1 MQPFDIFTAEF
12 LWKGCNDMRPWLV
25 VEHAPTGGINCF
37 PISGQ
42 DYGQHAFRLDQSDPD
57 FSATGLILQRHLG
70 PEQSFVNSSLG
81 RSQIVARGFI
91 PRVVLRGAQGPALR
105 RVSLVAARGYV
116 HCHATGGV
124 VVLRSFARSIR

>member
-57 FSATGLILQRHLG
+57 FPATGLSKTCYIHDERLYCLPAASFQSRRGFLKGALLVRFLEAAGLEHLG
-70 PEQSFVNSSLG
+70 HSG
-81 RSQIVARGFI
+81 
-91 PRVVLRGAQGPALR
+91 GA
-105 RVSLVAARGYV
+105 
-116 HCHATGGV
+116 
-124 VVLRSFARSIR
+124 